1 MEINIVTF
9 LVIVVFILAV
19 IIRFSVVREEI
30 IAGNRK
36 WNVLRNYHNAEE
48 AARLL
53 QMTNARMM
61 RFLQYIKEKYH
72 INETEEE
79 IAECANHTAVTS
91 SEPHRIVAALLD
103 NYNPDVF
110 YENEPGRN
118 GTSYTLNK
126 GAAMYICLRNKFDKN
141 KLVNPDM
148 LFFVMLHEAAHI
160 ANYNGWGH
168 DTRYW
173 EVFKFIL
180 KNASEAGLY
189 HAQDYSKHPENYC
202 GLNVDYNPLLDRGLR
217 DIE

>member
-1 MEINIVTF
+1 MMPTGLL
-9 LVIVVFILAV
+9 LVIVILLIAFYNGS
-19 IIRFSVVREEI
+19 IAREEI
-30 IAGNRK
+30 AAGNRK
-36 WNVLRNYHNAEE
+36 WNVLRDYHNAEE

-53 QMTNARMM
+53 QRTNAKMM
-61 RFLQYIKEKYH
+61 KFLEFMKDKYRV
-72 INETEEE
+72 NETDEE
-79 IAECANHTAVTS
+79 IDNYEEHITITA
-91 SEPHRIVAALLD
+91 SEPHRIAAALLD

-110 YENEPGRN
+110 YENEPGHN

-141 KLVNPDM
+141 KLVDPDM

-180 KNASEAGLY
+180 KNAREAGLY
-189 HAQDYSKHPENYC
+189 FPKDYSKYPENYC
-202 GLNVDYNPLLDRGLR
+202 GLHVDYNPLLDPNLKNY
-217 DIE
+217 E

>member
-1 MEINIVTF
+1 MSVPTIGLLIFV
-9 LVIVVFILAV
+9 VIVLAALYNV
-19 IIRFSVVREEI
+19 SVAREAI

-36 WNVLRNYHNAEE
+36 WNVLRKYHNAEE
-48 AARLL
+48 AAKLL
-53 QMTNARMM
+53 QSTNAKMM
-61 RFLQYIKEKYH
+61 RFLQFMKEKYH

-79 IAECANHTAVTS
+79 IADCENHATMIA
-91 SEPHRIVAALLD
+91 SEPHRIAAALLD

-110 YENEPGRN
+110 YENEPGHN

-126 GAAMYICLRNKFDKN
+126 GAAMYICLRNKFDRDQ
-141 KLVNPDM
+141 LVNPDM

-189 HAQDYSKHPENYC
+189 VPKDYSKHPENYC
-202 GLNVDYNPLLDRGLR
+202 GLHVDYNPLLDRGLR
-217 DIE
+217 DIA